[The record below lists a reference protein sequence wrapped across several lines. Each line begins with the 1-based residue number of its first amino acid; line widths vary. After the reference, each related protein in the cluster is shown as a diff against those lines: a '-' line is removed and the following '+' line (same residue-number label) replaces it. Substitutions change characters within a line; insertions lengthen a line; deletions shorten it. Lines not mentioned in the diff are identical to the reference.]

1 MHITSLVAGEEFA
14 NTYIDFTKLGKL
26 VIDVGGQDVN
36 GSLRE
41 YYENKGLK
49 YICVDIAEHKSVDV
63 VIKLGDKLPFKDSS
77 VDYIISNSAFEHDPC
92 FWMTFKEMT
101 RIIKEDGFIYVNS
114 PSSGPYHP
122 YVTDNY
128 RFYADAGQ
136 ALAYWSGI
144 QVVNELVF
152 PVKVVETFNI
162 LGTEWKDFCCI
173 WKRTK
178 NKEISHILPEDIVKT
193 KGKLEKAVNMRG
205 YETIKKS

>member
-1 MHITSLVAGEEFA
+1 M
-14 NTYIDFTKLGKL
+14 
-26 VIDVGGQDVN
+26 
-36 GSLRE
+36 
-41 YYENKGLK
+41 
-49 YICVDIAEHKSVDV
+49 DIAEDKSVDV
-63 VIKLGDKLPFKDSS
+63 VIKLGDKLPFNDSS

-144 QVVNELVF
+144 QVVNEPLF

-173 WKRTK
+173 WKRTE
-178 NKEISHILPEDIVKT
+178 NKETSHILPEDIVKT
-193 KGKLEKAVNMRG
+193 KGKTVQPKNKKPNKAVINGMAARQSNVIAAVVLVIDHMNVIIAVPKPIPP
-205 YETIKKS
+205 TKPDIPTLK